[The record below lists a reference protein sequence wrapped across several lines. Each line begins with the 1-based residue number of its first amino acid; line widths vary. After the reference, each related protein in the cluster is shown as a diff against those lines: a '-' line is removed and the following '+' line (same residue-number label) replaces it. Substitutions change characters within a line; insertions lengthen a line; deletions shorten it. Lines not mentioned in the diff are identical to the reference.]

1 MTSTFAT
8 VGVVGL
14 GTMGAGIAECFARA
28 GISVIGVEAGPEAL
42 ARGRGHL
49 EDSTGRALAKGRL
62 TEAVREEILGRVTL
76 TTSLEDLADADLV
89 IEAVPEV
96 MDFKRAIFTDLDRI
110 CKPSAVLATNTSS
123 LSVTAIAATTT
134 RPGRVIGMH
143 FFNPAPVMRLV
154 EVIRTMVTDQGLAEE
169 VADLARRLGKTPVTV
184 GDRAGFVVNRL
195 LLPYLNHAAVL
206 LENGVAAR
214 DDIDTAMRL
223 GAGLPMGP
231 FALLDLIGL
240 DTSYEV
246 LGVLFQ
252 ESRDRRHA
260 PAPIL
265 RELITAG
272 LLGRKAGEGFHGPAG
287 VPGSAGS
294 AGSAGASGA
303 VRDAAP
309 SVDEPSVKRVA
320 VLGEGGDAF
329 AARLA
334 AEGLTIAPVEEA
346 EAVVALSSVPV
357 VELAP
362 RLPYPERLVGL
373 HLVGEEVAEVAST
386 VLTDPEVARAVHGLV
401 RAVGRVPVPCR
412 DRAEFVVDALLYP
425 YLNDAVRMYDSGYA
439 TREDIDVAMRLGC
452 GYRQGPFET
461 IDALGLETVRD
472 GLRALYAEYREP
484 FLAPA
489 PLLEQL
495 VAAGARS
502 FRDLP

>member
-1 MTSTFAT
+1 MRGSFET

-28 GISVIGVEAGPEAL
+28 GIAVIGVEAGPEAL
-42 ARGRGHL
+42 TRGRGHL
-49 EDSTGRALAKGRL
+49 EGSTGRAVAKGRL
-62 TEAVREEILGRVTL
+62 SEAERSEILGRVTL

-96 MDFKRAIFTDLDRI
+96 MDFKRALFTDLDRI
-110 CKPSAVLATNTSS
+110 CKPSTVFATNTSS
-123 LSVTAIAATTT
+123 LSVTAIAATTG

-154 EVIRTMVTDQGLAEE
+154 EVIHTLVTDDGLADE
-169 VADLARRLGKTPVTV
+169 VADLAHRLGKTPVTV

-206 LENGVAAR
+206 LENGVATR

-246 LGVLFQ
+246 MNVLFK
-252 ESRDRRHA
+252 ESPDRRHA
-260 PAPIL
+260 AAPIL
-265 RELITAG
+265 RERVSAG
-272 LLGRKAGEGFHGPAG
+272 LLGRKAGGGFHR
-287 VPGSAGS
+287 
-294 AGSAGASGA
+294 ASEP
-303 VRDAAP
+303 VAP
-309 SVDEPSVKRVA
+309 TADEPSVGLVA

-329 AARLA
+329 AARLSA
-334 AEGLTIAPVEEA
+334 AGLKIVPVEDA
-346 EAVVALSSVPV
+346 EVVVALSSVPV

-362 RLPYPERLVGL
+362 GLPHPERLVGL
-373 HLVGEEVAEVAST
+373 HLVGDQVAEVAST
-386 VLTDPEVARAVHGLV
+386 ALTGPEVARAAGGLV
-401 RAVGRVPVPCR
+401 RLVGLVPVPCR

-439 TREDIDVAMRLGC
+439 TRDDIDNAMRLGC
-452 GYRQGPFET
+452 GYPAGPFEML
-461 IDALGLETVRD
+461 DELGLETVRD

-495 VAAGARS
+495 VAAGVRS

>member
-1 MTSTFAT
+1 MAGSFET

-28 GISVIGVEAGPEAL
+28 GIAVIGVEAGPEAL
-42 ARGRGHL
+42 TRGRGHL
-49 EDSTGRALAKGRL
+49 EDSTGRAVAKGRL
-62 TEAVREEILGRVTL
+62 SEAERSEILGRVTL
-76 TTSLEDLADADLV
+76 TVSLEDLADADLV

-96 MDFKRAIFTDLDRI
+96 MDFKRALFTDLDRI

-123 LSVTAIAATTT
+123 LSVTEIAATTG

-154 EVIRTMVTDQGLAEE
+154 EVIHTLITDDGLAGE

-206 LENGVAAR
+206 LENGVATR
-214 DDIDTAMRL
+214 DGIDTAMRL

-246 LGVLFQ
+246 LSVLFR
-252 ESRDRRHA
+252 ESHDRRHA
-260 PAPIL
+260 AAPIL
-265 RELITAG
+265 RERVAAG
-272 LLGRKAGEGFHGPAG
+272 LLGRKSGGGFHR
-287 VPGSAGS
+287 
-294 AGSAGASGA
+294 ASEP
-303 VRDAAP
+303 VAP
-309 SVDEPSVKRVA
+309 TADEPSACLVA

-329 AARLA
+329 AARLSA
-334 AEGLTIAPVEEA
+334 AGLKSVPVEDA
-346 EAVVALSSVPV
+346 EVVVALSSVPV

-362 RLPYPERLVGL
+362 GLPHPERLVGL
-373 HLVGEEVAEVAST
+373 HLVGDQVAEVAST
-386 VLTDPEVARAVHGLV
+386 ALTGPEVARAAEGLV
-401 RAVGRVPVPCR
+401 RLVGLVPVPCR

-439 TREDIDVAMRLGC
+439 TRDDIDTAMRLGC
-452 GYRQGPFET
+452 GYQTGPFEKL
-461 IDALGLETVRD
+461 DELGLETVRD

-495 VAAGARS
+495 VAAGVRS

>member
-1 MTSTFAT
+1 MAGSFET

-28 GISVIGVEAGPEAL
+28 GIAVIGVEAGPEAL

-49 EDSTGRALAKGRL
+49 EDSTGRAVAKGRL
-62 TEAVREEILGRVTL
+62 SEAERSEILGRVTL
-76 TTSLEDLADADLV
+76 TVSLEDLADADLV

-96 MDFKRAIFTDLDRI
+96 MDFKRALFTDLDRI

-123 LSVTAIAATTT
+123 LSVTEIAATTG
-134 RPGRVIGMH
+134 RAGRVIGMH

-154 EVIRTMVTDQGLAEE
+154 EVIHTLITDDGLAGE

-206 LENGVAAR
+206 LENGVATR
-214 DDIDTAMRL
+214 DGIDTAMRL

-246 LGVLFQ
+246 LSVLFR
-252 ESRDRRHA
+252 ESHDRRHA
-260 PAPIL
+260 AAPIL
-265 RELITAG
+265 RERVAAG
-272 LLGRKAGEGFHGPAG
+272 LLGRKSGGGFHRASEPVAPA
-287 VPGSAGS
+287 A
-294 AGSAGASGA
+294 
-303 VRDAAP
+303 
-309 SVDEPSVKRVA
+309 DEPSAGLVA

-329 AARLA
+329 AARLSA
-334 AEGLTIAPVEEA
+334 AGLKSVPVEDA
-346 EAVVALSSVPV
+346 EVVVALSSVPV

-362 RLPYPERLVGL
+362 GLPHPERLVGL
-373 HLVGEEVAEVAST
+373 HLVGGQVAEVAST
-386 VLTDPEVARAVHGLV
+386 ALTGPEVARAAEGLV
-401 RAVGRVPVPCR
+401 RLVGLVPVPCR

-439 TREDIDVAMRLGC
+439 TRDDIDTAMRLGC
-452 GYRQGPFET
+452 GYQAGPFEKL
-461 IDALGLETVRD
+461 DELGLETVRD

-495 VAAGARS
+495 VAAGVRS